1 MYCTECGAFVPDTC
15 KFCTTCG
22 APMSTQ
28 EAGKQASGSVAS
40 TDQTGTEFQAS
51 PSATAPSPTP
61 SAVAD
66 NQVPVPNPYAP
77 APPTFQAPKKNND
90 KLVIGIIAGV
100 AVLSLVGTL
109 IFLFGG
115 SILGAAIIE
124 TADSVDAVLDIDDV
138 DDDAFAD
145 YLSRKVDTDGD
156 GYISQKEADRVTS
169 IGNLSQ
175 DFTYG
180 NGLCASGVEDLDGIE
195 VFKNLKVLLV
205 CDNELESLDLSQNTK
220 LRFVDC
226 SDNYLEDLELP
237 ETEKL
242 TTLWA
247 YDNRLDELDVSGAP
261 ELDDLLVDPGVELEG
276 WHGDADECYV
286 YDDDDFG
293 DHYGIYDYD
302 DGDGYLYGDDDYLET
317 SGRLAAPTLA

>member
-22 APMSTQ
+22 APLSTQ

-40 TDQTGTEFQAS
+40 TDQTDTEFQAS

-66 NQVPVPNPYAP
+66 NQAPAPNPYAP

-138 DDDAFAD
+138 DDDALAD